1 MSDTPSLQDQIPQV
15 EAIMASHEVRAF
27 DAMVVTDSF
36 GVEMIAIRGH
46 LNDFRNADI
55 DELFRDLRV
64 ALTANVALENESF
77 NRILIRPLPQ
87 KRAGTIEYRF
97 DWLMAE
103 LEKRFPEG
111 TEHRMFCAEPPEAHM
126 MREIDATLEKLRD
139 VGHT

>member
-1 MSDTPSLQDQIPQV
+1 MADLRDQIKDV

-27 DAMVVTDSF
+27 SGEVVTDSF
-36 GVEMIAIRGH
+36 GTEMIAIRGH
-46 LNDFRNADI
+46 LNDLRNADI
-55 DELFRDLRV
+55 DEMFRDLRV
-64 ALTANVALENESF
+64 ALTANVVLEDGSY
-77 NRILIRPLPQ
+77 NRLLIRPLPHKQ
-87 KRAGTIEYRF
+87 PGTIDYRF

-111 TEHRMFCAEPPEAHM
+111 TEHRMLCAEPPEAHM